1 MKGGFVLRR
10 KGPGDGGSHTPG
22 LPVLT
27 SICLAAVLAVSAAS
41 CSTSHKLSG
50 IVEKELSASI
60 NLHDGASPGSSFRQ
74 LKDVKAAE
82 RDTIMVNIDGRDM
95 LIMKAVRDDD
105 TGEMVATEQINA
117 AVVTARFRNVAE
129 RGGKVDLQF
138 EIRVPSEMYDPKW
151 QLRFY
156 PDMYVMD
163 DSLRLESVIITGED
177 YRRAQLR
184 GYQQYERFLSR
195 IVNDPMRYVDIH
207 SLEVFLERN
216 IPQVFAFKT
225 DTTLVSDEQFES
237 CFGVTDKQALDHYTN
252 KFGVYLNERRKS
264 MRSAMYARY
273 VKAPIDSAYIRLDT
287 VMRAMNGDFCYL
299 YTESLK
305 VRPGLRKVGMS
316 LSGDIFEQ
324 DRRLYR
330 IPRSEPLT
338 FYISSLSSLVDDT
351 EKYLTTVTERAATA
365 NAAWNIDFQLGRA
378 DIEPDLGDNFFRI
391 RNIKDNLSALL
402 TNETFDLDS
411 ITISAFA
418 SPEGSVAANSAL
430 SERRAESAVRYFSK
444 YVREVQDSIRR
455 EAGFVVSVGDDMS
468 ESLAQAETGVRDI
481 RFRTS
486 HSGENWE
493 LLDYLVERDTTM
505 DATQKRRYAELAA
518 LDDQDLRERRLHDM
532 ACYSHLRDNLYPL
545 LRTVQFNFFLHRK
558 GMVKDTV
565 HTTVLDSTYMRGV
578 QAIRDRDYTTA
589 VTLLTPYND
598 FNTAIAYLS
607 LDRNQ
612 SAKSIL
618 ETLPRTAPVNYMMA
632 VLDSRLGDDAGA
644 VQCYLTSCNQEPS
657 YVHRGNLD
665 PEISELIK
673 KYNLNDYEEDEAY

>member
-1 MKGGFVLRR
+1 MKGWFVLRR
-10 KGPGDGGSHTPG
+10 NGPGGGGSHTPG
-22 LPVLT
+22 LPALPSV
-27 SICLAAVLAVSAAS
+27 CLAAVLVASAVS

-50 IVEKELSASI
+50 IVEKELAASI
-60 NLHDGASPGSSFRQ
+60 NLHDGKLPGSSFRQ
-74 LKDVKAAE
+74 FKDVRKAE
-82 RDTIMVNIDGRDM
+82 RDTITVNIDGHEM

-156 PDMYVMD
+156 PDMFVMD

-177 YRRAQLR
+177 YRKAQLR

-195 IVNDPMRYVDIH
+195 IVNDPLRYVDVR

-216 IPQVFAFKT
+216 IPQVFAFKA
-225 DTTLVSDEQFES
+225 DTSLVSDEQFES
-237 CFGVTDKQALDHYTN
+237 CFGITDKQALDHYTN

-273 VKAPIDSAYIRLDT
+273 VKAPIDSSYIRLDT

-299 YTESLK
+299 YTQSLK

-324 DRRLYR
+324 EKRLYR
-330 IPRSEPLT
+330 IPQSEPLT
-338 FYISSLSSLVDDT
+338 FYISSLSSLVDCT

-365 NAAWNIDFQLGRA
+365 NAAWNIDFKVGRA
-378 DIEPDLGDNFFRI
+378 DIEPELGDNYFRI

-402 TNETFDLDS
+402 TNETYDLDS
-411 ITISAFA
+411 ITIAAFA
-418 SPEGSVAANSAL
+418 SPEGSVAANNAL

-455 EAGFVVSVGDDMS
+455 EAGFAVSVGDDMS
-468 ESLAQAETGVRDI
+468 ESMAEAGADVREI

-486 HSGENWE
+486 HSGENWQ
-493 LLDYLVERDTTM
+493 LLDYLVDRDSTM
-505 DATQKRRYAELAA
+505 DASQKRRYVELASVE
-518 LDDQDLRERRLHDM
+518 DQDLRERRLRDEL
-532 ACYSHLRDNLYPL
+532 CYSHLRDELYPL

-578 QAIRDRDYTTA
+578 QAIRDRDYATA
-589 VTLLTPYND
+589 VTLLTPYDD

-618 ETLPRTAPVNYMMA
+618 ERLPRTAPVNYMMA

-644 VQCYLTSCNQEPS
+644 VQCYLTSCKQEPS
-657 YVHRGNLD
+657 YAHRGNLD

-673 KYNLNDYEEDEAY
+673 KYNLNSYEEDEVY

>member
-1 MKGGFVLRR
+1 MGGGFVLR
-10 KGPGDGGSHTPG
+10 KEEPGGGGSHTPG

-27 SICLAAVLAVSAAS
+27 SVLLLVMVAAS
-41 CSTSHKLSG
+41 CSTSRKLSG
-50 IVEKELSASI
+50 IVERELSASI
-60 NLHDGASPGSSFRQ
+60 NLHDGPERGTSFRKI
-74 LKDVKAAE
+74 KDSGIKDK
-82 RDTIMVNIDGRDM
+82 DTITVNIDGRDM

-156 PDMYVMD
+156 PDMFVMD
-163 DSLRLESVIITGED
+163 DSLRLESVIITGEE

-184 GYQQYERFLSR
+184 GYQQYEKFISR
-195 IVNDPMRYVDIH
+195 IVDDPMRYVDIR
-207 SLEVFLERN
+207 SLEIFLERN
-216 IPQVFAFKT
+216 IPQVYAFKS
-225 DTTLVSDEQFES
+225 DTTVVSDEQFES
-237 CFGVTDKQALDHYTN
+237 CFGVTDRQALEHYTN

-330 IPRSEPLT
+330 IPESAPLT

-365 NAAWNIDFQLGRA
+365 NAAWNIDFQAGKSEV
-378 DIEPDLGDNFFRI
+378 IPELGDNFFRI
-391 RNIKDNLSALL
+391 RNIKENLSALL
-402 TNETFDLDS
+402 TDDTFDLDS
-411 ITISAFA
+411 ITIAAFA
-418 SPEGSVAANSAL
+418 SPEGSVGTNNAL
-430 SERRAESAVRYFSK
+430 SERRAESVARYFSR
-444 YVREVQDSIRR
+444 YVRHVQDSISR
-455 EAGFVVSVGDDMS
+455 ESGYSLTIGDDMS
-468 ESLAQAETGVRDI
+468 ETFSEEAPCLREI
-481 RFRTS
+481 SFHTS
-486 HSGENWE
+486 PSGENWE

-505 DATQKRRYAELAA
+505 DAAQKRRYSELSVVE
-518 LDDQDLRERRLHDM
+518 DRDLREMRLREES
-532 ACYSHLRDNLYPL
+532 CYAHIRDELYPL
-545 LRTVQFNFFLHRK
+545 LRTVRFNFFLHRK

-565 HTTVLDSTYMRGV
+565 HTTVLDSAYMKGV
-578 QAIRDRDYTTA
+578 QAIRDRDYPTA
-589 VTLLTPYND
+589 VALLSPYND
-598 FNTAIAYLS
+598 LNTAIAYLS

-612 SAKSIL
+612 SARAIL
-618 ETLPRTAPVNYMMA
+618 EKLPPTAGVNYMMA

-644 VQCYLTSCNQEPS
+644 VQCYLRSCRQEPS
-657 YVHRGNLD
+657 FVHRGNLD
-665 PEISELIK
+665 PEISALIR
-673 KYNLNDYEEDEAY
+673 KYNLNDYEDEEAD

>member
-1 MKGGFVLRR
+1 MKGWFVLR
-10 KGPGDGGSHTPG
+10 KNGPGGGGSHTPG
-22 LPVLT
+22 LPALPSV
-27 SICLAAVLAVSAAS
+27 CLAAVLVASAVS

-50 IVEKELSASI
+50 IVEKELAASI
-60 NLHDGASPGSSFRQ
+60 NLHDGKSPGSSFRQ
-74 LKDVKAAE
+74 FKDVRKAE
-82 RDTIMVNIDGRDM
+82 RDTITVNIDGHEM

-156 PDMYVMD
+156 PDMFVMD

-177 YRRAQLR
+177 YRKAQLR

-195 IVNDPMRYVDIH
+195 IVNDPLRYVDVR

-216 IPQVFAFKT
+216 IPQVFAFKA
-225 DTTLVSDEQFES
+225 DTSLVSDEQFES

-273 VKAPIDSAYIRLDT
+273 VKAPIDSSYIRLDT

-299 YTESLK
+299 YTQNLK

-324 DRRLYR
+324 EKRLYR
-330 IPRSEPLT
+330 IPQSEPLT
-338 FYISSLSSLVDDT
+338 FYISSLSSLVDGT

-365 NAAWNIDFQLGRA
+365 NAAWNIDFKVGRA
-378 DIEPDLGDNFFRI
+378 DIEPELGDNYFRI

-402 TNETFDLDS
+402 TNETYDLDS
-411 ITISAFA
+411 ITIAAFA

-455 EAGFVVSVGDDMS
+455 EAGFAVSVGDDMS
-468 ESLAQAETGVRDI
+468 ESMAEAGADVREI

-486 HSGENWE
+486 HSGENWQ
-493 LLDYLVERDTTM
+493 LLDYLVERDSTM
-505 DATQKRRYAELAA
+505 DASQKRRYVELASVE
-518 LDDQDLRERRLHDM
+518 DQDLRERRLRDEL
-532 ACYSHLRDNLYPL
+532 CYSHLRDELYPL

-578 QAIRDRDYTTA
+578 QAIRDRDYATA
-589 VTLLTPYND
+589 VTLLTPYDD

-618 ETLPRTAPVNYMMA
+618 ERLPRTAPVNYMMA

-644 VQCYLTSCNQEPS
+644 VQCYLTSCKQEPS
-657 YVHRGNLD
+657 YAHRGNLD

-673 KYNLNDYEEDEAY
+673 KYNLNSYEEDEVY

>member
-1 MKGGFVLRR
+1 MKGWFVLR
-10 KGPGDGGSHTPG
+10 KNGPGGGGSHTPG
-22 LPVLT
+22 LPALPSV
-27 SICLAAVLAVSAAS
+27 CLAAVLVASAVS

-50 IVEKELSASI
+50 IVEKELAASI
-60 NLHDGASPGSSFRQ
+60 NLHDGKSPGSSFRQ
-74 LKDVKAAE
+74 FKDVRKAE
-82 RDTIMVNIDGRDM
+82 RDTITVNIDGHEM

-156 PDMYVMD
+156 PDMFVMD

-177 YRRAQLR
+177 YRKAQLR

-195 IVNDPMRYVDIH
+195 IVNDPLRYVDVR

-216 IPQVFAFKT
+216 IPQVFAFKA
-225 DTTLVSDEQFES
+225 DTSLVSDEQFES

-273 VKAPIDSAYIRLDT
+273 VKAPIDSSYIRLDT

-299 YTESLK
+299 YTQSLK

-324 DRRLYR
+324 EKRLYR
-330 IPRSEPLT
+330 IPQSEPLT
-338 FYISSLSSLVDDT
+338 FYISSLSSLVDGT

-365 NAAWNIDFQLGRA
+365 NAAWNIDFKVGRA
-378 DIEPDLGDNFFRI
+378 DIEPELGDNYFRI

-402 TNETFDLDS
+402 TNETYDLDS
-411 ITISAFA
+411 ITIAAFA
-418 SPEGSVAANSAL
+418 SPEGSVAANNAL

-455 EAGFVVSVGDDMS
+455 EAGFAVSVGDDMS
-468 ESLAQAETGVRDI
+468 ESMAEAGADVREI

-486 HSGENWE
+486 HSGENWQ
-493 LLDYLVERDTTM
+493 LLDYLVERDSTM
-505 DATQKRRYAELAA
+505 DASQKRRYVELASV
-518 LDDQDLRERRLHDM
+518 DDQDLRERRLRDEL
-532 ACYSHLRDNLYPL
+532 CYSHLRDELYPL

-578 QAIRDRDYTTA
+578 QAIRDRDYATA
-589 VTLLTPYND
+589 VTLLTPYDD

-618 ETLPRTAPVNYMMA
+618 ERLPRTAPVNYMMA

-644 VQCYLTSCNQEPS
+644 VQCYLTSCKQEPS
-657 YVHRGNLD
+657 YAHRGNLD

-673 KYNLNDYEEDEAY
+673 KYNLNSYEEDEVY